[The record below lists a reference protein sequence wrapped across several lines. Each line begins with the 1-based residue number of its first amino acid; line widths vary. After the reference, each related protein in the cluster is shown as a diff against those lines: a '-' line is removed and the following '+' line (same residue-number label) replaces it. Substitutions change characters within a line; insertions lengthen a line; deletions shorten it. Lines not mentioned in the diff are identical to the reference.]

1 MSRVESY
8 IKQFTETTPIFRL
21 TGNSLIL
28 NILRRKL
35 KGENFYKIFA

>member
-8 IKQFTETTPIFRL
+8 IKQFTETTPILRL

-28 NILRRKL
+28 NILRRKFERGKFL
-35 KGENFYKIFA
+35 